1 MTIGAAESQSD
12 RSYKGQ
18 ILAFVIQMNDGET
31 GYATPVFR
39 YDNIRVVGFECANEV
54 EIAKAHGGGL
64 GERPKEEIG
73 LWLCL

>member
-1 MTIGAAESQSD
+1 MGAGESQSD
-12 RSYKGQ
+12 WAYEKRRH
-18 ILAFVIQMNDGET
+18 AFIVQVNDGET

-39 YDNIRVVGFECANEV
+39 YDNIRIVGLERANEV